1 MDKVI
6 MLESQC
12 GKFNRSY
19 LSNFTLLVKNGRI
32 NLELYLLRD
41 LVSGVTMDME
51 FLISMQNSNKYQKI
65 FQYTLDMCNMLAQK
79 RNNIFKKWFATFFDA
94 GNFKTYCP
102 VEPNV
107 YYLRNYN
114 YNTLYIP
121 KFLYAG
127 KYRVKFDMNQLRSNN
142 KIRDFVVGCAFVVEI
157 K

>member
-1 MDKVI
+1 MFQDQFQVLSKANFKRFQMDKVI

-79 RNNIFKKWFATFFDA
+79 RNNIFKKWFSLA
-94 GNFKTYCP
+94 G
-102 VEPNV
+102 
-107 YYLRNYN
+107 
-114 YNTLYIP
+114 
-121 KFLYAG
+121 G
-127 KYRVKFDMNQLRSNN
+127 WM
-142 KIRDFVVGCAFVVEI
+142 EI
-157 K
+157 

>member
-1 MDKVI
+1 MVHFHV
-6 MLESQC
+6 ES
-12 GKFNRSY
+12 GKLCNE
-19 LSNFTLLVKNGRI
+19 LPNKGGLLLPAWLDPGCE
-32 NLELYLLRD
+32 LLYLLRD